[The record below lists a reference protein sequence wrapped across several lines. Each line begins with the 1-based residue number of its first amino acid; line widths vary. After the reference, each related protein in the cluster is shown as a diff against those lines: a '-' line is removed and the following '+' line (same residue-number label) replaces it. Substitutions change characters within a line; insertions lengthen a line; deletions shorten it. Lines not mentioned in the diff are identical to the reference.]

1 MGGTTA
7 IAASDALPAGA
18 LAVST
23 AELAASAAD
32 LAVGA
37 GRAERLQPGLLVV
50 TRATVTVA
58 EP

>member
-1 MGGTTA
+1 M
-7 IAASDALPAGA
+7 AASDALPADA
-18 LAVST
+18 FAAST
-23 AELAASAAD
+23 EELAASVAG